1 MRNKTKLAFLSIILS
16 AALIAVAC
24 QKPTSSIEPSSQNSS
39 DTSLNTSSDSS
50 EEGTSSSQE
59 SSASISSQSSEAS
72 SSSQEVSSSS
82 EESSSSS
89 VVENVYTV
97 TFKVDGVVVQTSEVK
112 EGEFAVYNGEEPT
125 KAGDANAPQYRFT
138 GWDRD
143 LNEPITGNT
152 VINAVFS
159 AYANELVIDDFESYE
174 ITAEM
179 IDEGWTALTYKNGGW
194 SDETSAAVSLSTNAT
209 DGEKA
214 LRFDAWANQTDY
226 KFAKLFKPN
235 AFTKPANALQFD
247 LKLPTYI
254 NKVKV
259 LLHATVTIAGTVQA
273 AYFSYTLNPIP
284 SGDYISYTIPLDD
297 DGWALWNE
305 EGKSI
310 KVMAESMGINQDDLL
325 KYLTRIEF
333 YVNGNDSSIGGN
345 GWGYIAF
352 CDELKFV
359 TLTNPTYSAVESIE
373 LYDTYTGYLANNHI
387 VRIDIN
393 EDKSATAKVI
403 DLEIPQE
410 IPGNVTVNDKIIT
423 FTSADNGA
431 TLQYV
436 GRLTDSG
443 KTIKFISS
451 SGALKNDVDEMRLG
465 AVQVVDN
472 FEQYTSDGV
481 AYYQGQTDPNQ
492 RSGCRG
498 AYYSEYYA
506 GEGYSSEWGGNGW
519 SILGGDGSQLKLMN
533 DSGAHNG
540 TKYLKLKN
548 SQWNALRYMQW
559 GLYDG
564 TSEKQS
570 FRGSKFSFWA
580 RTSGTV
586 PAVKASFYWQTSP
599 KNATKDSKVATQTFA
614 HATSVGDWTHYEIDL
629 NPNLEYY
636 GYLIFM
642 EKNQSADSYLYID
655 DVEVYTADPYAHY
668 EAPEAPK
675 QPELIPGMTYAT
687 QLTSNGGGY
696 VNAKLIV
703 GRDND
708 ISFRIPAFYF
718 QQDGTYTCEE
728 SEATL
733 TFASANVTYVGTV
746 SEDERTLTFKS
757 LTGSNYLSDY
767 LDGLSFKMID
777 YADNAES
784 YLSDGIMYYQSNQN
798 EANISGARGAYFCE
812 YAYSG
817 TSTPVSG
824 SGWILMGGSG
834 DQLQLDKTNAY
845 EGTQSLKMKK
855 SSAGEM
861 RYYQWN
867 LYKGDGE
874 GITGVTRF
882 SIALKNP
889 NSTATP
895 LSVRVYK
902 TQKVT
907 PSTHEECVVKEIEL
921 TANQDWKVYSIEL
934 DASETYYGYAI
945 FLPKASGAAYIN
957 VDAAHYAQVD
967 ADPTWNLNIIKNKT
981 LTYNDPTDVTFT
993 FLDNG
998 LANINYPTG
1007 SFNKDCPYSVVM
1019 MGSNQHIEVYVD
1031 GETINFLY
1039 KISTTGAIDL
1049 QVYSMTYGP
1058 IAGIYPGFSFVGN
1071 I

>member
-1 MRNKTKLAFLSIILS
+1 MRNKTKVAFLSLILS

-24 QKPTSSIEPSSQNSS
+24 GKTQSSAEPSSQSS
-39 DTSLNTSSDSS
+39 VDTSLISSS
-50 EEGTSSSQE
+50 ESSSENTSSSQQ
-59 SSASISSQSSEAS
+59 SSSQQSSSQEAS
-72 SSSQEVSSSS
+72 SSEEVSSSS
-82 EESSSSS
+82 EESSSSAAD
-89 VVENVYTV
+89 VYFTV
-97 TFKVDGVVVQTSEVK
+97 TFKVDGAVVQTSEVK
-112 EGEFAVYNGEEPT
+112 EGELVTYSGEEPT
-125 KAGDANAPQYRFT
+125 KAPDANASKYRFT

-143 LNEPITGNT
+143 LSEPITENT
-152 VINAVFS
+152 VINAVFA
-159 AYANELVIDDFESYE
+159 AYGSEIVIDDFESYE
-174 ITAEM
+174 ISAEM
-179 IDEGWTALTYKNGGW
+179 IDEGWTALTYSSSGW
-194 SDETSAAVSLSTNAT
+194 TDDTKAAVSLSSNAT
-209 DGEKA
+209 EGEKA
-214 LRFDAWANQTDY
+214 LKFDAWANQTDY
-226 KFAKLFKPN
+226 KFAKIFKPN
-235 AFTKPANALQFD
+235 EFTQSANALQFD

-254 NKVKV
+254 NTVKV

-273 AYFSYTLNPIP
+273 AYFSYPLMPIP
-284 SGDYISYTIPLDD
+284 SGEYISYTIPLDA
-297 DGWALWNE
+297 DGWALWGE

-310 KVMAESMGINQDDLL
+310 KVMAEAMGINQDDLL

-333 YVNGNDSSIGGN
+333 YVNGNDTSIGGN

-352 CDELKFV
+352 LDSLKFV
-359 TLTNPTYSAVESIE
+359 TLTNPVYSANESIE
-373 LYDTYTGYLANNHI
+373 LYDTYTGTLANDHI

-393 EDKSATAKVI
+393 ADKSATAKVI
-403 DLEIPQE
+403 DLEVPQD
-410 IPGNVTVNDKIIT
+410 IPGNITVDDKVIT
-423 FTSADNGA
+423 FTSSDSGA
-431 TLQYV
+431 TLKYV
-436 GRLTDSG
+436 GRLTDGG
-443 KTIKFISS
+443 KTIKFVSS
-451 SGALKNDVDEMRLG
+451 DGALKNDVDEMRLG

-472 FEQYTSDGV
+472 FEQYETDGV
-481 AYYQGQTDPNQ
+481 AYYQGQPDPNQ

-506 GEGYSSEWGGNGW
+506 GDGYSSEWGGNGW
-519 SILGGDGSQLKLMN
+519 SILGGNGDQLKLKN

-540 TKYLKLKN
+540 SKYLCLKN
-548 SQWNALRYMQW
+548 SQGNAIRYMQW

-564 TSEKQS
+564 TSEKNS

-586 PAVKASFYWQTSP
+586 PAVKASFYWQP
-599 KNATKDSKVATQTFA
+599 APRNATKDSRVASQTFA

-642 EKNQSADSYLYID
+642 EKNQVADSYLYID

-668 EAPEAPK
+668 EAPEVPK
-675 QPELIPGMTYAT
+675 QPELVPGMTYFT

-703 GRDND
+703 GRNND
-708 ISFRIPAFYF
+708 VSFRIPAFYF
-718 QQDGTYTCEE
+718 QEDGTYTCEE

-733 TFASANVTYVGTV
+733 TFASANVTYVGTI

-784 YLSDGIMYYQSNQN
+784 YLNDGIMYYQSNQN
-798 EANISGARGAYFCE
+798 EGNISGARGAYFCE

-817 TSTPVSG
+817 SSTAVSG

-834 DQLQLDKTNAY
+834 DQLQLDKSNAY

-874 GITGVTRF
+874 GITGF
-882 SIALKNP
+882 NKFNIALKNP
-889 NSTATP
+889 NSSATP
-895 LSVRVYK
+895 LSVRVY
-902 TQKVT
+902 TAQKVT
-907 PSTHEECVVKEIEL
+907 PTTHEECVVKEIEL
-921 TANQDWKVYSIEL
+921 TANQDWTVYSIDL

-945 FLPKASGAAYIN
+945 FLPKASGQAYIN
-957 VDAAHYAQVD
+957 VDMAYYANVD
-967 ADPTWNLNIIKNKT
+967 ADPTWNLNIIKNKV

-1007 SFNKDCPYSVVM
+1007 SFNKNCPYAVKM
-1019 MGSNQHIEVYVD
+1019 IGSNQHIEVYVD
-1031 GETINFLY
+1031 GETINFMY